1 MKGPGGQEHVPHVM
15 RGARTVTSPWSSR
28 EVQLRPLMEIA
39 EHSLT
44 VLQLAELDVK
54 RADPAWQA
62 NYALQWMEQ
71 SGYDAAPVDDA
82 EPHRFIDRAWLKP
95 DDHPIVRQARPIDA
109 TLLVSSDLGL
119 ADGVSRLMSRPF
131 YFVLHRDN
139 LRGIVTRAD
148 LQRPAVGMVLFGMI
162 LASETAA
169 NVIIDHCLGPSWID
183 HLSVER
189 GTRIRKIF
197 DDRLRTNTEV
207 TMLECLMLRDRL
219 NLLRECGSSVISRL
233 GFASDEQ
240 FTTWMKS
247 LIRLRNYLAHG
258 GTLLH
263 AQSDP
268 IHAIELFES
277 VRAFPQKIWELT

>member
-1 MKGPGGQEHVPHVM
+1 M
-15 RGARTVTSPWSSR
+15 RPRTPAACNERGRTVTTPWSSR
-28 EVQLRPLMEIA
+28 EIQLRPLMEIA

-62 NYALQWMEQ
+62 NYALRWMEQ

-82 EPHRFIDRAWLKP
+82 EPHRFVGRAWLKP

-131 YFVLHRDN
+131 YFVLHRDI

-169 NVIIDHCLGPSWID
+169 NVIINHCLGPSWID
-183 HLSVER
+183 HLSAGR
-189 GTRIRKIF
+189 RASIQRIF
-197 DDRLRTNTEV
+197 ADRRRTNTEV

-219 NLLRECGSSVISRL
+219 NLLGECGPSVISRL
-233 GFASDEQ
+233 GFASVDQ
-240 FTTWMKS
+240 FTDWVKS
-247 LIRLRNYLAHG
+247 LTRLRNNLAHG
-258 GTLLH
+258 GSLLH
-263 AQSDP
+263 AERDP

-277 VRAFPQKIWELT
+277 VRSFSQRIWELA